1 MSLKARWGLAVVV
14 LAWCFVAGCDA
25 VGVSEREL
33 EGEWL
38 YASDN
43 LFSSGWHCSIHGMSL
58 QLSQENRH
66 FSGSASGGKLNCI
79 RGDSTILAELGSRP
93 VINGR
98 LYSGDS
104 IRFYVGTDDWE
115 HRGVRTTRSISGV
128 TRFRS
133 SFVEGA
139 ELSGSFGAARIE

>member
-1 MSLKARWGLAVVV
+1 LPLKAWWRLAAVFGG
-14 LAWCFVAGCDA
+14 CFIAACDA

-43 LFSSGWHCSIHGMSL
+43 LVSSDWHCSIQGMSL
-58 QLSQENRH
+58 QLSQEGRD
-66 FSGSASGGKLNCI
+66 FSGSASGGKLNCV
-79 RGDSTILAELGSRP
+79 RADSTILAELGSRP

-98 LYSGDS
+98 IFARDS
-104 IRFYVGTDDWE
+104 IRFFVGTDAWE
-115 HRGVRTTRSISGV
+115 HRGLMTTRSISGV

-133 SFVEGA
+133 SFVEGV